1 MEKPFFSIII
11 PTYNSQSFVSK
22 CLKSITDQ
30 NFSSFEIIIIDGAS
44 IDNTSTIV
52 KEVQS
57 SNANIIFQSEKDK
70 GVYDAMNKGIRIATG
85 DWIYFL
91 GSDDTLYSPFIL
103 EEIHTQVK
111 KIECEIIYGNVL
123 NTGLKE
129 IYGSLFELKDFLYKN
144 ICQQSIFYN
153 KHVFTKLKSFDVQY
167 VLFSDWEFNIRCWSR
182 KDIPIQYLNKT
193 IANYSSNGLSSKKID
208 YHFLCKRYDI
218 ILFNGIWFLD
228 NTTKKYLMELSLAE
242 NRSKTIYIRYP
253 LYRIYIILDSFYFIL
268 KNSFKK
274 LFKGKQ

>member
-1 MEKPFFSIII
+1 MFFSIVI
-11 PTYNSQSFVSK
+11 PTFNSGESLDD
-22 CLKSITDQ
+22 CLRSILCQTYR
-30 NFSSFEIIIIDGAS
+30 NYEIL
-44 IDNTSTIV
+44 IV
-52 KEVQS
+52 DKQS
-57 SNANIIFQSEKDK
+57 SDDTHDIINNYSDFHHCIFTYTESNLNIY
-70 GVYDAMNKGIRIATG
+70 GAMNFAISRSKGQ
-85 DWIYFL
+85 WLYFL

-123 NTGLKE
+123 NTGSKE